1 MLAAHLNDVKH
12 LRDRAAETRVLSATM
27 KDIEIQ
33 AIMTR
38 LADHYDTLAD
48 RAQARANGTAVIE
61 RLTAKAAGR
70 PPRAR
75 AKRQELAD
83 DKAADLAPIIES
95 QQAAGKTSLRAI
107 AAGLNEA
114 GIPPA
119 RGGEWSAVQV
129 QRVMSR

>member
-12 LRDRAAETRVLSATM
+12 WRDRAAETRVLSNRL

-61 RLTAKAAGR
+61 RLTATSKQATGVPAR
-70 PPRAR
+70 NDDR
-75 AKRQELAD
+75 AK
-83 DKAADLAPIIES
+83 
-95 QQAAGKTSLRAI
+95 
-107 AAGLNEA
+107 
-114 GIPPA
+114 
-119 RGGEWSAVQV
+119 GG
-129 QRVMSR
+129 RYGRY